1 MIYLN
6 LDKHCVGVPSGAN
19 IEIET
24 LEGSMIPRGEWDRLS
39 FIVHLSFIFYTT
51 YDKDKGIVGIMSIL
65 WNRLFL
71 FCV

>member
-1 MIYLN
+1 
-6 LDKHCVGVPSGAN
+6 
-19 IEIET
+19 
-24 LEGSMIPRGEWDRLS
+24 MIPRGEWDRLS